1 MEPKE
6 YLVVKIDGDYA
17 QLVPAG
23 QPEEEPNPVA
33 RVPKKNL
40 QSRPANQRRAAFCGY
55 CCFGSFIEREMR
67 LRLTSASSTRTLTI
81 SPTLT
86 TCEGCLTK
94 WSDNSEICTS
104 PSR

>member
-33 RVPKKNL
+33 RAL
-40 QSRPANQRRAAFCGY
+40 RPMEIDEGT
-55 CCFGSFIEREMR
+55 R
-67 LRLTSASSTRTLTI
+67 LLWENFTYTVI
-81 SPTLT
+81 G
-86 TCEGCLTK
+86 E
-94 WSDNSEICTS
+94 
-104 PSR
+104 